1 VALSIVLV
9 ALLVLAL
16 VGLVAWPL
24 LRPRPAAEEADTPE
38 ALRRVEE
45 ELERSLMA
53 IEELDFDHRAGAMSD
68 ADHAALD
75 AAERARAVELMKRR
89 DHLRFKFAEIRQRE
103 PEDRR

>member
-1 VALSIVLV
+1 MAFSIVLL

-16 VGLVAWPL
+16 VALVAWPL
-24 LRPRPAAEEADTPE
+24 LRPRPPAAEEDTPE
-38 ALRRVEE
+38 ALRWVEE
-45 ELERSLMA
+45 ELERSLTA
-53 IEELDFDHRAGAMSD
+53 IEELDFDHRTGAVSD